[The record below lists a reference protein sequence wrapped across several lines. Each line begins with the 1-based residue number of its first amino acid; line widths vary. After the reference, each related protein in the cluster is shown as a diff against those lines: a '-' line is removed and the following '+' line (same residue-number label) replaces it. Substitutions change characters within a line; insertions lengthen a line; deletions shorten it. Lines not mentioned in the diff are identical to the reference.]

1 MKTRRLVIVPGF
13 LSLFAPLAAQNFTEN
28 PANAPA
34 GNHATPG
41 LAPGLCEVSKAQ
53 SSPSDGNSV
62 FSAQDSKTL
71 EPRVSGNQEMN
82 TMVDPEILAKPSPF
96 RELAIGRARSASAIP
111 AEGLKRELALVT
123 AAYREP
129 GKRESNCLNIALAV
143 EQRIKMD
150 RSSIL
155 EIVETEVKANPECC
169 CEVVKSAITASEAS
183 VDQVVSI
190 VETAILA
197 SPESM
202 RIISQCAIA
211 AMPDSLAAVQTLLA
225 KLDPNAGESGNSAKS
240 SKSAKGGNDA
250 MVASLKAPPIPNPL
264 DLPPAGPPISPPPI
278 IPLPV
283 TDVNP

>member
-1 MKTRRLVIVPGF
+1 MKILLGTTLPAF
-13 LSLFAPLAAQNFTEN
+13 LGLCAPLAAQNLTGN
-28 PANAPA
+28 PATGTPA
-34 GNHATPG
+34 GNHAPG
-41 LAPGLCEVSKAQ
+41 LSEVPSPAKAQ
-53 SSPSDGNSV
+53 SSPSDGNPV
-62 FSAQDSKTL
+62 FTAQDSKTL
-71 EPRVSGNQEMN
+71 EPRLAGNQEMN
-82 TMVDPEILAKPSPF
+82 TMADPAILAKPSPF
-96 RELAIGRARSASAIP
+96 REIAIGRATSASAIP
-111 AEGLKRELALVT
+111 AEGLRQELALVS

-150 RSSIL
+150 GSSLL
-155 EIVETEVKANPECC
+155 EIVETEVTANPGCC
-169 CEVVKSAITASEAS
+169 CEVVKSAINASEAS

-225 KLDPNAGESGNSAKS
+225 ELDPNAGESGYS
-240 SKSAKGGNDA
+240 SKSAKGGKDVS
-250 MVASLKAPPIPNPL
+250 VASLKAPPIPNPL

-283 TDVNP
+283 TEVNP